1 MSKWVFLKNS
11 TSGEYILVHK
21 TRDVYVNK
29 IIIIMK
35 NSTGGT
41 YVHKTQDVYACEIWV
56 FKPLSALWVALI
68 VLKYMLCW
76 TMLSQ
81 NNTDGY
87 LPIGTSTMTWERGP
101 EKNPGCYVVNV
112 SAAYV

>member
-1 MSKWVFLKNS
+1 MSLWNICKLRTRQVNVEMSFFKNS

-41 YVHKTQDVYACEIWV
+41 TYVHKTQDVYACEI
-56 FKPLSALWVALI
+56 
-68 VLKYMLCW
+68 
-76 TMLSQ
+76 
-81 NNTDGY
+81 
-87 LPIGTSTMTWERGP
+87 
-101 EKNPGCYVVNV
+101 
-112 SAAYV
+112 